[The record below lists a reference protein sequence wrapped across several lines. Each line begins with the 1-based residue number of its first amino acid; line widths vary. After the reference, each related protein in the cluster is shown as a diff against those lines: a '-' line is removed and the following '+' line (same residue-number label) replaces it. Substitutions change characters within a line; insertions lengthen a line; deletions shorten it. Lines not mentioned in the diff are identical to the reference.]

1 MRLTV
6 QKVRGAAA
14 SYELSPRD
22 WKSPSIP
29 EGGRKKKIKKH
40 DGGGAQKLD
49 CSEGKIPLGG
59 ADRFA
64 AREG

>member
-6 QKVRGAAA
+6 QKVRGAAT

-29 EGGRKKKIKKH
+29 EGAREKKTKKH
-40 DGGGAQKLD
+40 DEGCAQKLD
-49 CSEGKIPLGG
+49 
-59 ADRFA
+59 
-64 AREG
+64 

>member
-6 QKVRGAAA
+6 QKVRGMAA

-22 WKSPSIP
+22 WKSPSIR
-29 EGGRKKKIKKH
+29 EGGRAKRSTKH
-40 DGGGAQKLD
+40 NGGGAQKLD

-59 ADRFA
+59 AD
-64 AREG
+64 

>member
-6 QKVRGAAA
+6 QKVRGMAA

-29 EGGRKKKIKKH
+29 EGGRAKKSKNGTEAAPKNWTVPREKFPSVAPI
-40 DGGGAQKLD
+40 D
-49 CSEGKIPLGG
+49 SPL
-59 ADRFA
+59 A
-64 AREG
+64 

>member
-22 WKSPSIP
+22 WKSPFIP
-29 EGGRKKKIKKH
+29 EGAREKKSTEH
-40 DGGGAQKLD
+40 DRGCAQKLD

-59 ADRFA
+59 AD
-64 AREG
+64 

>member
-6 QKVRGAAA
+6 QKVRRMAA
-14 SYELSPRD
+14 SYALSPRD
-22 WKSPSIP
+22 WKSPSIR
-29 EGGRKKKIKKH
+29 EGGRAKRSTKH

-59 ADRFA
+59 AD
-64 AREG
+64 